1 MKKLHHLLDELKE
14 YTVTF
19 EKKNVS
25 VSSSSVGW
33 QIAHSLKTIEQIVL
47 AITKSDP
54 NKYKWSY
61 NFNRILILY
70 ILKSIPRGKGK
81 APKVVMPDAVISSE
95 SLLMSFE
102 NVENLLK
109 NWEQLPKQA
118 YFSHPYFGLLNK
130 KETERFIFLH
140 TYHHLKIIKDI
151 CED

>member
-1 MKKLHHLLDELKE
+1 MKKLHHLLDELKA

-25 VSSSSVGW
+25 VSNSTVGW
-33 QIAHSLKTIEQIVL
+33 HIEHSLKTIEQIVL
-47 AITKSDP
+47 AITKSEP
-54 NKYKWSY
+54 KKYKWTF
-61 NFNRILILY
+61 NVNRILILN
-70 ILKSIPRGKGK
+70 IFKSIPRGKGK
-81 APKVVMPDAVISSE
+81 APKIVMPDALISSK

-118 YFSHPYFGLLNK
+118 YFPHPYFGDLNK
-130 KETERFIFLH
+130 KATERFLTLH

-151 CED
+151 CRN